1 MEKGKKKQH
10 HSLYTLTHS
19 YSPTSYNL
27 RWFWIGHIAA
37 ICLLL
42 NYNRTRLPPFT
53 SGNPT
58 HPFTFLEPRYSTN
71 FMYFKT
77 SRDGFHSELQSCESV
92 SRVVT
97 YLSIRGGLRVSPP
110 YGSCNIL
117 GLFFSLSTPSPNLF
131 FPTLEFQAHNW
142 MWRMWK
148 IAFDFSSSLSF
159 FSL

>member
-1 MEKGKKKQH
+1 
-10 HSLYTLTHS
+10 
-19 YSPTSYNL
+19 
-27 RWFWIGHIAA
+27 
-37 ICLLL
+37 
-42 NYNRTRLPPFT
+42 
-53 SGNPT
+53 
-58 HPFTFLEPRYSTN
+58 
-71 FMYFKT
+71 MYFKT

-159 FSL
+159 FFPLSLLCPCVSYKGKLAGGSTSLPSTGIAFKLAGWLDRARRRQDRWLEEGWDLIRARIDGWRNLFWGTSPR